1 MQINMNVRNFT
12 ILIDSNRKVDIATI
26 TTIAL
31 FTQWYSSGHVNKY
44 LF

>member
-1 MQINMNVRNFT
+1 MQININVRNIT
-12 ILIDSNRKVDIATI
+12 ILNDSNRKDDIATI

-31 FTQWYSSGHVNKY
+31 FTQWYSSGLVNKY